1 MVYVF
6 WSSSWKESRRFN
18 SKIHQVSW
26 SQVPR
31 DVLRPV
37 LQNRYFLITI
47 KNYLFTVPGRIN
59 SIDEKRRSENFTKE
73 VQNYHNWKHG
83 SLERVSWY
91 WTIWWPKKETI
102 KRSWIF
108 FTKHSHDRNITLLY
122 LCQEVFPPGK
132 FAKSIS
138 WNTHYILAF
147 KNPRE
152 QLGMRNLLLQSYHQ
166 EWQHVMEVYRWET
179 KRPFGYLTL
188 DCRQANRDI
197 FRIVSRL
204 LKEEGCMKCF
214 VSPITINKI

>member
-1 MVYVF
+1 M
-6 WSSSWKESRRFN
+6 
-18 SKIHQVSW
+18 
-26 SQVPR
+26 
-31 DVLRPV
+31 
-37 LQNRYFLITI
+37 
-47 KNYLFTVPGRIN
+47 PGRIN
-59 SIDEKRRSENFTKE
+59 SIDERRRSEISRRRSRIITIGNM
-73 VQNYHNWKHG
+73 VPSRGLG
-83 SLERVSWY
+83 S
-91 WTIWWPKKETI
+91 
-102 KRSWIF
+102 F
-108 FTKHSHDRNITLLY
+108 FTKHSHDRNITLFHP
-122 LCQEVFPPGK
+122 CQEVFPPGK

-214 VSPITINKI
+214 VSFYHNK

>member
-1 MVYVF
+1 M
-6 WSSSWKESRRFN
+6 
-18 SKIHQVSW
+18 
-26 SQVPR
+26 
-31 DVLRPV
+31 
-37 LQNRYFLITI
+37 
-47 KNYLFTVPGRIN
+47 PGRIT
-59 SIDEKRRSENFTKE
+59 SIDEKRRSQNFTKE

-108 FTKHSHDRNITLLY
+108 FTKHYHDRNITLLY